1 MIVLGN
7 GLNVSNL
14 LYNKFKAMWNILTT
28 GYLYIRGFCLSII
41 LIFLSALRYLES
53 EQRMIK
59 NSIYIMAFSYHQRLL
74 SFVMK
79 PHAQGRL
86 CFSDQKQKQLVKMFD
101 VVVVI

>member
-53 EQRMIK
+53 
-59 NSIYIMAFSYHQRLL
+59 
-74 SFVMK
+74 
-79 PHAQGRL
+79 
-86 CFSDQKQKQLVKMFD
+86 
-101 VVVVI
+101 